1 MYLRIKLLTV
11 GVISGKTDEELDSA
25 IENEVEFFLNPGED
39 TEIDY
44 DLDWEFESQYT
55 NEYWNV
61 VPHLE
66 KECDLDEDR
75 IWQQL
80 LWTFEGD
87 FEIPTG
93 MSPVQ
98 VVSKVGW
105 ELSIENQPDGIEL
118 DEFYWE
124 VIDVVEVTK

>member
-1 MYLRIKLLTV
+1 MYLRVKLLTV
-11 GVISGKTDEELDSA
+11 GVISAKSGQDLDSA

-39 TEIDY
+39 SGIDY

-55 NEYWNV
+55 NQYWSL

-75 IWQQL
+75 IWQQQ

-93 MSPVQ
+93 MSPIDAVK
-98 VVSKVGW
+98 KVGW
-105 ELSIENQPDGIEL
+105 ELSIENEPDGIRL
-118 DEFYWE
+118 DEFYWHI
-124 VIDVVEVTK
+124 VDVERVAS

>member
-1 MYLRIKLLTV
+1 MYLRIKLLTI
-11 GVISGKTDEELDSA
+11 GVISGKSDQELDSA

-66 KECDLDEDR
+66 KECDLDEER

-105 ELSIENQPDGIEL
+105 ELSIENEPDGIEL

>member
-11 GVISGKTDEELDSA
+11 GVISGKSDEELDSA